1 MAWAIGVDL
10 GGTHVMAAPV
20 DDRGKI
26 RARFEYQLK
35 SHDLDYV
42 VERIASAVAKAA
54 ATLKGRKV
62 EGIGLGSPG
71 SIDERSGAIRFSPNF
86 GWHNVP
92 LGAALKKHLGQ
103 RVHILNDARCAT
115 WGEFLHGCGK
125 GTQEFA
131 LITLGTGIGGGIVSG
146 GKLVLGHGMC
156 AGEVG
161 HHQIRPD
168 GGFVCTCGKIGC
180 FEAQA
185 SGTGLLRHAMAVA
198 PSFPR
203 SMLLAER
210 TPDHWGSK
218 MIVRA
223 AAAGD
228 AHARAAWDR
237 YLTDLA
243 IGVANIVAFTN
254 PQMIAL
260 GGGVGQTDKTQLAI
274 PLKKRVDE
282 LTTMAPKDTK
292 IVSAMLGNDAG
303 AVGAASVAL
312 LGGVKGL
319 RAAKGR

>member
-20 DDRGKI
+20 DDRGKLKG
-26 RARFEYQLK
+26 RFEHPLK
-35 SHDLDYV
+35 SHDFDYV
-42 VERIASAVAKAA
+42 VERIVSAIAKAA
-54 ATLKGRKV
+54 ASLKGRRV

-71 SIDERSGAIRFSPNF
+71 SIDERTGGVRFSPNF
-86 GWHNVP
+86 GWHNAP
-92 LGAALKKHLGQ
+92 LGVELKKRLGQ
-103 RVHILNDARCAT
+103 RVHVLNDARAAT
-115 WGEFLHGCGK
+115 WGEYLHGSGK

-146 GKLVLGHGMC
+146 GKLVLGHGMG
-156 AGEVG
+156 AGEIG
-161 HHQIRPD
+161 HHQIRAT
-168 GGFVCTCGKIGC
+168 GGFLCACGKVGC

-185 SGTGLLRHAMAVA
+185 SGTGLLRHALAVA

-210 TPDHWGSK
+210 APEQWGSK
-218 MIVRA
+218 MIIKA

-228 AHARAAWDR
+228 DHARAAWNR
-237 YLTDLA
+237 YLEDLS

-254 PQMIAL
+254 PSMIAL
-260 GGGVGQTDKTQLAI
+260 GGGVGQTDKTLLAI
-274 PLKKRVDE
+274 PLKKRVDD

-303 AVGAASVAL
+303 AVGAACVAFI
-312 LGGVKGL
+312 GGIKEL
-319 RAAKGR
+319 RAARPR